1 MQISNYNVRA
11 LQNKVSPEIHKTK
24 EAERLKESCQQ
35 FESIFLA
42 DIWKKMGTLSRKISG
57 KEDRDRPFAQMEDLA
72 LEMSAEELSKS
83 GGIGLWKVLYEEM
96 LPQLE
101 ADIKKAE
108 GARAYSGYQK
118 PEFRRRG

>member
-1 MQISNYNVRA
+1 MITIANYNVRA
-11 LQNKVSPEIHKTK
+11 LRNSIDPEIHKTK
-24 EAERLKESCQQ
+24 EAKTLKESCQQ

-42 DIWKKMGTLSRKISG
+42 EIWKKMGSLSRKISG

-83 GGIGLWKVLYEEM
+83 GGIGLWKMLYEEL

-101 ADIKKAE
+101 ADLKKGRSAK
-108 GARAYSGYQK
+108 A
-118 PEFRRRG
+118 

>member
-1 MQISNYNVRA
+1 MINTIAYNNVRA
-11 LQNKVSPEIHKTK
+11 LKNSVSPEIHKTK
-24 EAERLKESCQQ
+24 EAKRLKETCQQ

-72 LEMSAEELSKS
+72 LEMSAEDLSKS
-83 GGIGLWKVLYEEM
+83 GGVGLWKMLYEEL

-101 ADIKKAE
+101 AKKI
-108 GARAYSGYQK
+108 
-118 PEFRRRG
+118 